1 MLHGLPNS
9 SAWCV
14 EFRACLV
21 YVIRC
26 ESYFI
31 GLCVCNFGELLS
43 HIKPKSSLLSKSA
56 KENSI
61 MPQEFLLEPSRTQIW
76 EGSNM
81 WKQFLELC
89 LQDAFKMNRD
99 ALAVSMWWFFDF
111 VSGTPDSDPAEIL
124 EKKVGSLSQRQTIPG
139 KNLQAD
145 SFGMFWL
152 YFLVAVSWRQDER
165 RIGTYRNHSK
175 VPYTSYKITRSY
187 EILGVSEYLLT
198 GLQRFADCRCSPKL
212 VGWCNMV
219 QTLFYL

>member
-1 MLHGLPNS
+1 MLHGVPNGCS
-9 SAWCV
+9 GYV
-14 EFRACLV
+14 EYSKLVQSMLFYGYLILYLQFRGV
-21 YVIRC
+21 V
-26 ESYFI
+26 
-31 GLCVCNFGELLS
+31 
-43 HIKPKSSLLSKSA
+43 KPSSSLLSRIPNQ
-56 KENSI
+56 NSI
-61 MPQEFLLEPSRTQIW
+61 MPHKFLLGPRFEKVQTFENSFW
-76 EGSNM
+76 M
-81 WKQFLELC
+81 FLELC

-111 VSGTPDSDPAEIL
+111 ISGTPDSDHPETP
-124 EKKVGSLSQRQTIPG
+124 EKEVGSSQRKPSTEWF
-139 KNLQAD
+139 LQAG

-165 RIGTYRNHSK
+165 RIGTSWNHSE

-187 EILGVSEYLLT
+187 EILRVSEYLLT

>member
-1 MLHGLPNS
+1 MKT
-9 SAWCV
+9 V
-14 EFRACLV
+14 
-21 YVIRC
+21 
-26 ESYFI
+26 
-31 GLCVCNFGELLS
+31 FGCFW
-43 HIKPKSSLLSKSA
+43 
-56 KENSI
+56 NYD
-61 MPQEFLLEPSRTQIW
+61 
-76 EGSNM
+76 
-81 WKQFLELC
+81 ELC

-99 ALAVSMWWFFDF
+99 ALAISMWWFFDF

-165 RIGTYRNHSK
+165 RVGTYRNHSE

-212 VGWCNMV
+212 VG
-219 QTLFYL
+219 